1 MKLYFKINFKRD
13 FKINFKIMDSESYF
27 EVFLIFVLNLAAS
40 ALKVLQLTLE

>member
-13 FKINFKIMDSESYF
+13 LKINFKIMDSESYL

-40 ALKVLQLTLE
+40 ALKVLQLTLG